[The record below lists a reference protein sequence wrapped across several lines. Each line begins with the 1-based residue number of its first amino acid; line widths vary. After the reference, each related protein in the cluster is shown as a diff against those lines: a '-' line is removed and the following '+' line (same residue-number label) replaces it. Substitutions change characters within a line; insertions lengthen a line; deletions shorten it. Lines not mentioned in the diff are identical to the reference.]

1 MAARAL
7 KHNDTM
13 HWGWG
18 QLQHGASRVLA
29 IHANCI
35 LGVGEAYTLA
45 RFEKKVNWFRSVES
59 WFVN

>member
-1 MAARAL
+1 
-7 KHNDTM
+7 M

-18 QLQHGASRVLA
+18 QLKRGASRVLA

-35 LGVGEAYTLA
+35 LVLGEDYTLA

-59 WFVN
+59 WFVD